1 MGIVKIVSR
10 RPKSKAGLKRTI
22 RYVLRNDKEELLSAV
37 TGPYAN
43 DKVSSD
49 SVLMLFL
56 MKKECGTRWMVDNVH
71 IQL

>member
-22 RYVLRNDKEELLSAV
+22 RYVLRNDKEELVSAV

-49 SVLMLFL
+49 SVYNAFL
-56 MKKECGTRWMVDNVH
+56 DEKGCGTRWMVDNVR